1 MDSDDPKESPPEQ
14 STPKTNAK
22 VRMLVCV
29 IIQSN
34 PVVLQLNFVRQ
45 HSAAGDGKAG
55 EASGPGSKVWEVSS
69 PAVKVGGA
77 KKHKRQAKKHKKN

>member
-1 MDSDDPKESPPEQ
+1 
-14 STPKTNAK
+14 
-22 VRMLVCV
+22 MLVCV

-45 HSAAGDGKAG
+45 HSATGDGKAG

-69 PAVKVGGA
+69 PAVKVGGVG
-77 KKHKRQAKKHKKN
+77 KKHKRQAKRHKKN